1 MIPTMV
7 ARKIASNCHAL
18 RVTPSGTGT
27 NHRIKPVAIEAR
39 RGLMAAPCH
48 GTGAGTKGGVGEE
61 EAEATVEEAL
71 TRVDDLRRKETG
83 SGDLS
88 KEKRESRDRRGFVK
102 LREEEGGRGRE
113 RDRDLRGK
121 AREQE
126 PERARDAMV
135 VASSARERCEEE
147 REVKKEMSK
156 KRKERVG

>member
-1 MIPTMV
+1 MMIPTMV

-27 NHRIKPVAIEAR
+27 NHRIKPVAIDAI

-48 GTGAGTKGGVGEE
+48 GTGAGATGGDGE
-61 EAEATVEEAL
+61 AAAEEAL
-71 TRVDDLRRKETG
+71 TRVDDLRLREAAG

-126 PERARDAMV
+126 PERARDAIV
-135 VASSARERCEEE
+135 VASSARGVKRSEEGNE
-147 REVKKEMSK
+147 
-156 KRKERVG
+156 